1 MIRTPLTLCSCGY
14 FLGSIVSGRIGPR
27 FDEIARASHVKASRL
42 CPARDNAKA
51 KYEYSRGHDSPR
63 QYPPQLGVSNA
74 RVGRSGPLNFAGSVR
89 RFIIAA
95 MRAGSDS

>member
-1 MIRTPLTLCSCGY
+1 MTRTPLISYSCGY

-27 FDEIARASHVKASRL
+27 FDEMARASHVKASRR

-51 KYEYSRGHDSPR
+51 KYEYSRGHESPR

-74 RVGRSGPLNFAGSVR
+74 SVGRSGPLNLAGSFS
-89 RFIIAA
+89 RFIIAPI
-95 MRAGSDS
+95 RAGSDS